1 MRKDSHCDEKKFSL
15 YGEKILITMR
25 INSHYGENNPLPE

>member
-15 YGEKILITMR
+15 WGEKILIMMR
-25 INSHYGENNPLPE
+25 MVENL